1 MSTTCDRDTLA
12 AMLGGNW
19 ERAPRP
25 ADRTGLTRRR
35 FLGEGL
41 ALGTAVGL
49 AACGGSSGSATGRPR
64 GELARLAGRIQGRV
78 LVPGSPGYN
87 AGRRVFNA
95 RYDGVRPSAIVEAAS
110 AEDVVRAIAFVRETD
125 AQFVIK
131 TGGHS
136 MAGYCTGPGIVLDVS
151 RLNGIAVDS
160 SRARARVGPGVTLIE
175 LLTQVGNVGRVVPAG
190 TCPTVATGGLTLGG
204 GIGHMTRKYGLT
216 LDLLRSI
223 EVVDADGRRLIA
235 DEHRHPDLFW
245 ASRGGGGGNFGVVT
259 GLEFELV
266 PLPPVVTRYAFQW
279 PWSHRAQA
287 FAVWQEWSVASPPE
301 FQDLLVLSTAGTARS
316 TPYVE
321 VNGMYLGPESNAT
334 RHLDGL
340 LASVG
345 VAPTLRQI
353 DTTDYVTA
361 VKDVFCRA
369 VPVQQCVPEPEG
381 KAPRWGLSIK
391 STFLD
396 GVWPPEALD
405 VISEWLERRQRNPL
419 MTRLP
424 VESNLGKIWFDA
436 LGGAAS
442 SVPPEATAFVHRHA
456 ASCAQYQSRW
466 NVDAPAAVKDANI
479 TWLEGFHAAMAKWNR
494 GAYVNYPDPT
504 LEDYA
509 EQYYGANLPRLQTI
523 KRAYD
528 PDNLFHFAQSIP
540 V

>member
-1 MSTTCDRDTLA
+1 
-12 AMLGGNW
+12 MLGGNW
-19 ERAPRP
+19 EREPRP
-25 ADRTGLTRRR
+25 VDRNGLTRRG
-35 FLGEGL
+35 FLAEGA
-41 ALGTAVGL
+41 ALGAAVGL
-49 AACGGSSGSATGRPR
+49 AACGGSSRSATGRPH
-64 GELARLAGRIQGRV
+64 GQLARLAGRLQGRV
-78 LVPGSPGYN
+78 IVPGTPGYN
-87 AGRRVFNA
+87 AARRVNNA
-95 RYDGVRPSAIVEAAS
+95 RYDWVRPAAIVEAAS
-110 AEDVVRAIAFVRETD
+110 PQDIAETIAFVRETD
-125 AQFVIK
+125 AQFVLRS
-131 TGGHS
+131 GGHS
-136 MAGYCTGPGIVLDVS
+136 MAGYSTGPGIVLDVS
-151 RLNGIAVDS
+151 RLNRITVD
-160 SRARARVGPGVTLIE
+160 AGGTRARVGPGVTLIQ
-175 LLTQVGNVGRVVPAG
+175 LLTQLAEIRQVVPAG
-190 TCPTVATGGLTLGG
+190 TCPTVGINGLTLGG

-216 LDLLRSI
+216 LDLLRRV
-223 EVVDADGRRLIA
+223 ELVDAAGRRLTA
-235 DEHRHPDLFW
+235 DEHTHPDLFW

-259 GLEFELV
+259 ELEFELV
-266 PLPPVVTRYAFQW
+266 PLPPVVTRYSFRW
-279 PWSHRAQA
+279 PWSQRSRA

-301 FQDLLVLSTAGTARS
+301 FQDYLVLSTGGTAVA

-321 VNGMYLGPESNAT
+321 VSGMYLGPESKAT
-334 RHLDGL
+334 PHLDGM

-345 VAPTLRQI
+345 AAPTLRQI

-369 VPVQQCVPEPEG
+369 VPVQLCVPEPEG

-396 GVWPPEALD
+396 RVWPQEALD
-405 VISEWLERRQRNPL
+405 VISDWLERRQRNPL

-424 VESNLGKIWFDA
+424 IESNLGKIWFDA

-466 NVDAPAAVKDANI
+466 NVDAPAAVRAANI
-479 TWLEGFHAAMAKWNR
+479 AWLESFHASMAKWNR

-504 LEDYA
+504 LEDFA
-509 EQYYGANLPRLQTI
+509 EQYYGANLPRLQAV